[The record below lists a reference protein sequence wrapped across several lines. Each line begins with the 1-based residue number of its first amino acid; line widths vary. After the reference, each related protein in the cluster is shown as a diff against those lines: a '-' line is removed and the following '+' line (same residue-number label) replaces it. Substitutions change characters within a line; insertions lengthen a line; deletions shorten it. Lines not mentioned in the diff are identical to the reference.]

1 MHLDLKTLVS
11 KLNPACRK
19 ALEGAAQICVSQ
31 TNFNVEVEHVLL
43 KLVEAPET
51 DLTAVFKQYDVE
63 TPAVIGELTA
73 LIDTF
78 KRGNSRT
85 PALSPQIADLLQEAW
100 VFSSLSLQ
108 QNAIRS
114 GAILLAALDNEG
126 LRLALQEK
134 APTLAAISVDRL
146 RDDLPE
152 MIRFSPEAMPSVIES
167 TKADAKL
174 AKTKRKDRKDEKPA
188 KAEAPVSDSGGGGDP
203 LEVLDLY
210 TISLTDQ
217 ALVGAIDPIV
227 GRDAEIRQLID
238 ILMRRRQNNPIL
250 TGEAGVGKTAV
261 VEGFAQRIADGDVP
275 PPLREVD
282 LRVLDL
288 GLLQAG
294 ASMKGEFEERLK
306 GVIDA
311 VAASAKPIILFI
323 DEAHTLI
330 GAGGAAGSGDAANLL
345 KPALARGELRT
356 IAATT
361 WAEYKKYVEKDPALA
376 RRFQVV
382 KVDEPDEDRAV
393 AMVRGL
399 ARRLEDHHKV
409 HIRDEA
415 LSDAVRLSARYIAGR
430 QLPDKAISV
439 LDTACARVAIAQAG
453 TPPSLEAAERACERI
468 TLEIDIL
475 KRERIEETDHETR
488 LATLA
493 DDLKAAEA
501 ERDRLTERWR
511 GESALVEEMQAL
523 RKASKDD
530 DKPPGKAYA
539 DLAKKLQAVQ
549 ENDPMVPVLVDGDVV
564 AQVIAGW
571 TGIPVGRMMRDEIAG
586 VLTLEDRMRERIIG
600 QDAALA
606 SVARRIRTY
615 RAGLDDPVKPVGVFL
630 FVGPSGVGKTE
641 TALTLAELLFGG
653 EDNLITVNM
662 SEFQEA
668 HTVSTLKGAPPGYV
682 GFGQGGVL
690 TEAVRRNPYSV
701 VLLDEIEKA
710 HPDVLELFFQVFDKG
725 VMEDGEGVEVD
736 FRNTVI
742 ILTSN
747 AGDDIIVKASKA
759 GADQEKVV
767 EAVRPALLSLFK
779 PAFLGRLITV
789 PYGPLDRDR
798 IRAIVD
804 LKLARLCDRFR
815 SSHGAALSLDDDIAD
830 LLTDRAGETES
841 GARAIDAIL
850 TNGLLP
856 SLSDAVLGRM
866 AEDEPFAEARVSVGS
881 GTGFNI
887 AFG

>member
-1 MHLDLKTLVS
+1 MQLDLKTLVS
-11 KLNPACRK
+11 KLNPVCKK

-43 KLVEAPET
+43 KLIEAPET
-51 DLTAVFKQYDVE
+51 DLAAVFKQYGVE
-63 TPAVIGELTA
+63 TPTVIGELTA

-100 VFSSLSLQ
+100 VFSSLGLR

-114 GAILLAALDNEG
+114 GALLLSALDNEG
-126 LRLALQEK
+126 LRLVLQEHV
-134 APTLAAISVDRL
+134 PSLALVPVERL
-146 RDDLPE
+146 REDLPE
-152 MIRFSPEAMPSVIES
+152 MIKFSPEVMPTVIES
-167 TKADAKL
+167 AKADAKL
-174 AKTKRKDRKDEKPA
+174 AKAARKGRQEEKPPEVETPA
-188 KAEAPVSDSGGGGDP
+188 SDSGGEP
-203 LEVLDLY
+203 LETLDLY

-227 GRDAEIRQLID
+227 GRDAEIRQLVD

-275 PPLREVD
+275 PPLRDVD

-382 KVDEPDEDRAV
+382 KVDEPDEDRAI
-393 AMVRGL
+393 AMLRGL

-409 HIRDEA
+409 TILDEA
-415 LSDAVRLSARYIAGR
+415 LSDAVKLSARYIAGR

-453 TPPSLEAAERACERI
+453 TPPSLEAAGRSCERI
-468 TLEIDIL
+468 ALEIDIL
-475 KRERIEETDHETR
+475 KRERVVEEDHEAR
-488 LATLA
+488 LTTLA

-501 ERDRLTERWR
+501 EREKLTRRW
-511 GESALVEEMQAL
+511 EEETAMVEELCAL
-523 RKASKDD
+523 RAGADD
-530 DKPPGKAYA
+530 DTPPGKAYA
-539 DLAKKLQAVQ
+539 DLAEKLAALQD
-549 ENDPMVPVLVDGDVV
+549 NDPMVPVLVDGDVV

-571 TGIPVGRMMRDEIAG
+571 TGIPVGRMMRDEISG
-586 VLTLEDRMRERIIG
+586 VLNLEDRMCERIIG

-606 SVARRIRTY
+606 SVAKRIRTY

-725 VMEDGEGVEVD
+725 NMEDGEGVEVD

-747 AGDDIIVKASKA
+747 AGDDIIVQASKA
-759 GADQEKVV
+759 GAEQEAVV
-767 EAVRPALLSLFK
+767 EAVRPTLLKLFK

-804 LKLARLCDRFR
+804 LKLSRLQDRFVA
-815 SSHGAALSLDDDIAD
+815 SHGATLNFDDAIAD
-830 LLTDRAGETES
+830 LLADRAGETES

-850 TNGLLP
+850 TNGMLP
-856 SLSDAVLGRM
+856 SLSDAVLTQM
-866 AEDEPFAEARVSVGS
+866 ADEKTFTEADVSIAGD
-881 GTGFNI
+881 GGFDI
-887 AFG
+887 VFR